1 MGYTTTAMFI
11 LKKFF
16 VELSCATAIKLLFF
30 WLLLGQAAAIATVV
44 LLKFVVYYKTWESW
58 AAEHQYTMFIFNA
71 LCVD

>member
-44 LLKFVVYYKTWESW
+44 LLKFVVYYKT
-58 AAEHQYTMFIFNA
+58 
-71 LCVD
+71 

>member
-16 VELSCATAIKLLFF
+16 VVELSCATAIKLLFF

-44 LLKFVVYYKTWESW
+44 LLKFVVYYKT
-58 AAEHQYTMFIFNA
+58 
-71 LCVD
+71 